1 MLTHNKRA
9 LIGIALVS
17 CITLVSGCSESAT
30 DINPITD
37 TIQEN
42 ALVTPDPALETAEEI
57 ESISPSVLVDQNGYR
72 TGASKTVLF
81 KDKAQDNTKLSSVFE
96 IRRISDDAV
105 VYTGIITWSDNS
117 DVGSGIFTGFQ
128 TDGDYYIYAE
138 GLGSSCSFSIGDKV
152 YDTLYQSALRQYYL
166 NRCGIALTQE
176 YAGDDA
182 RGICHSDLAMLEE
195 SSSATL
201 DITGGWHLDSN
212 ADRDVETGCIIID
225 NLLLAYE
232 MNPEVFTDDCG
243 IPESANNVPD
253 LLDEIEYEASWL
265 LKMQNTLTG
274 EVYASALTNAKE
286 GENLSMADVIVT
298 KATAQSTI
306 NFAATL
312 AWCSYIYE
320 DVDASFSKKCLNAA
334 ISAYEAAS
342 DMGALGKYDAS
353 FLAAAQL
360 YRMTGD
366 KTYENCLSMYFKS
379 SSFDSDFIEK
389 DAIFMGGICYLKTTQ
404 PVNKDICSGIME
416 NLINEAEKIS
426 VAAKKCDYMVSVDDY
441 ENVVGILRNMRL
453 LTVTNHIIYSQEY
466 VEIIENH
473 AHFLLGRGPSGANL
487 ATDTTEYTYK
497 ETDSGNGI
505 LYEPIL
511 DAEFLILLSAIM

>member
-30 DINPITD
+30 EINPITD

-81 KDKAQDNTKLSSVFE
+81 KDKVQDNTKLSSVFE

-105 VYTGIITWSDNS
+105 VYTGTISWSEDS
-117 DVGSGIFTGFQ
+117 DVGSGSFTGFQ
-128 TDGDYYIYAE
+128 TDGDYYIYVE

-182 RGICHSDLAMLEE
+182 RGICHSDLAMLEG

-232 MNPEVFTDDCG
+232 MNPDVFTDDCG
-243 IPESANNVPD
+243 IPESSNNIPD
-253 LLDEIEYEASWL
+253 MLDEIEYEASWL

-298 KATAQSTI
+298 KATAESTI
-306 NFAATL
+306 NFAASL

-320 DVDASFSKKCLNAA
+320 DYDSSFSSKCLSAA

-379 SSFDSDFIEK
+379 SSFASDFIEK

-426 VAAKKCDYMVSVDDY
+426 VASKKSDYMVSVDDSDDT
-441 ENVVGILRNMRL
+441 VGILRNMRL